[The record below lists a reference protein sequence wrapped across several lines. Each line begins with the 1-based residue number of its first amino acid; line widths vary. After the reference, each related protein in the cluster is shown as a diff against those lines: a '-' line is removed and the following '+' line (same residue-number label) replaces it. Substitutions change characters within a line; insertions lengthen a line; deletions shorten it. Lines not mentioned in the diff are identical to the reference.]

1 MHKHPNWKPATNTAP
16 KPDADP
22 RANAIN
28 FDLTPAE
35 RDIAVMAMADV
46 LALRRANFTPG
57 LVVKHLQPSDLTE
70 SERRA
75 FGIIGGEA

>member
-1 MHKHPNWKPATNTAP
+1 MDKNPNWKPTTIPAP

-22 RANAIN
+22 RAKAID
-28 FDLTPAE
+28 FELTPDE
-35 RDIAVMAMADV
+35 RAIAVMAMADV
-46 LALRRANFTPG
+46 LAFRRAKFTAG
-57 LVVKHLQPSDLTE
+57 LVVKRLQPSDLTE